1 MSQVSDIIIIGAG
14 PAGLTAALY
23 AARAGLKIKIFEA
36 NCIGGQVIL
45 TDWIENFPG
54 FPKGIS
60 SCDLINHFK
69 QHINLLGVD
78 VETGTVEKIEERQDA
93 QSGKIFEVSLG
104 DKKYS
109 SRSLIIASGANPA
122 KLGIPGEN
130 ELVGKGVSYCATC
143 DAPIF
148 KNKTVAVIGGGNSAV
163 EEAIFLSRFVKKIYL
178 VHRRATL
185 RATAILQEQLRKT
198 GKCDFLLNSIA
209 LSVEGKER
217 VTGIKI
223 KNVLDDK
230 VSTIECEG
238 VFVFAG
244 RIPNTQLL
252 KNIVELDEKDYIIV
266 DNRMVTSRQ
275 AIFACGDCI
284 KKDLRQVVTACADGA
299 QAAYSAQNFLIKY

>member
-1 MSQVSDIIIIGAG
+1 MSEVLDIVIIGAG

-23 AARAGLKIKIFEA
+23 AARAGLKIKIFESG
-36 NCIGGQVIL
+36 CVGGQAIL
-45 TDWIENFPG
+45 TDRIENFPG

-60 SCDLINHFK
+60 SCELINNFK

-78 VETGTVEKIEERQDA
+78 VEIGKVEKIEERQDA
-93 QSGKIFEVSLG
+93 QPGKIFEVSLE
-104 DKKYS
+104 DKKYLS
-109 SRSLIIASGANPA
+109 KSLIIATGASPA
-122 KLGIPGEN
+122 RLGIPGES
-130 ELVGKGVSYCATC
+130 ELIGKGVSYCATC

-148 KNKTVAVIGGGNSAV
+148 KNKTVVVIGGGNSAV

-178 VHRRATL
+178 VHRRPTL
-185 RATAILQEQLRKT
+185 RATAILQGQLKKT
-198 GKCDFLLNSIA
+198 GKCDFLLGSLA

-217 VTGIKI
+217 VTGVKI
-223 KNVLDDK
+223 KNVSDNK
-230 VSTIECEG
+230 VSAIECDG

-244 RIPNTQLL
+244 RIPNTEFL
-252 KNIVELDEKDYIIV
+252 KGIANLDDKNYIIA
-266 DNRMVTSRQ
+266 DNRMVTSSA